1 MNMLLRLGGG
11 DDKNHDHKKSLR
23 MIDNGNFGESK
34 REVRM
39 KGNFLKVKPL
49 TNAFPPTTQK
59 QQNLKNSGR
68 NIIFKKPRAKGS
80 VLFHLFVLRL

>member
-1 MNMLLRLGGG
+1 MLLRLGGG

-49 TNAFPPTTQK
+49 ANAFPEGFYPPTQEQRT
-59 QQNLKNSGR
+59 LK
-68 NIIFKKPRAKGS
+68 I
-80 VLFHLFVLRL
+80 